1 MFEAIVLDCSGE
13 LGDCIG
19 LQRARSGAGR
29 VAVDSR
35 IVCTTLY
42 VWVLCN
48 LRPDTVT
55 HL

>member
-1 MFEAIVLDCSGE
+1 MDHQWAK
-13 LGDCIG
+13 
-19 LQRARSGAGR
+19 SGAGR

-35 IVCTTLY
+35 VVCTTLY
-42 VWVLCN
+42 VWVVCD